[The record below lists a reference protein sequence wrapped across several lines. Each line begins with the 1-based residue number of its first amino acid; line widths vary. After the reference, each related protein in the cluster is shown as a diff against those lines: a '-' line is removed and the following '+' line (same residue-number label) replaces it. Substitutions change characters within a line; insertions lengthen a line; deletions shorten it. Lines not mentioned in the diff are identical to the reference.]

1 MRYLR
6 ALAVGAL
13 LSVLICAYSAYAGL
27 RMGGVYWSMTTAS
40 LVALVLLKALGNT
53 DKNEINILQTTANTG
68 AMVAAGIIFTIPAAT
83 MLGLSITVPQIIAVA
98 LLGGLAGVLFSM
110 PLRKELVGKLPYPDG
125 AAAAALINAGDEGGK
140 KARMLFASFGAS
152 AAFAIARFLGTVPAA
167 LSVIPIAGGYLIGPL
182 MMAAWF
188 GGALVSKLLVAQEM
202 ATPLGVGI
210 VIGAAVAYF
219 VTKGLP
225 AIAKIRISGRTGLF
239 AVVAVGLLSIATG
252 MDLLVSGLA
261 MLGAAAMSYVGA
273 RVTGETNVDPMEIFA
288 MIVLLAAKFLLG
300 ANALPLVLL
309 AAVVCLAAGLAGD
322 LMQDLKTG
330 FLLGTDA
337 NEQLK
342 AQVVGV
348 VAAAAAIGFILV
360 ALDAQ
365 YGIGSAALPAP
376 QAVAVREIVG
386 ASSIP
391 QTMML
396 GALAGA
402 VLCVALGSF
411 GLGAVLFGIGIYVSF
426 ELSLFLAAGA
436 LVRMLATEKR
446 VERGRVIAAGLISG
460 EGIVGV
466 AVALAGLGGLL

>member
-1 MRYLR
+1 
-6 ALAVGAL
+6 
-13 LSVLICAYSAYAGL
+13 
-27 RMGGVYWSMTTAS
+27 
-40 LVALVLLKALGNT
+40 
-53 DKNEINILQTTANTG
+53 
-68 AMVAAGIIFTIPAAT
+68 
-83 MLGLSITVPQIIAVA
+83 
-98 LLGGLAGVLFSM
+98 
-110 PLRKELVGKLPYPDG
+110 
-125 AAAAALINAGDEGGK
+125 
-140 KARMLFASFGAS
+140 
-152 AAFAIARFLGTVPAA
+152 
-167 LSVIPIAGGYLIGPL
+167 
-182 MMAAWF
+182 
-188 GGALVSKLLVAQEM
+188 
-202 ATPLGVGI
+202 
-210 VIGAAVAYF
+210 
-219 VTKGLP
+219 
-225 AIAKIRISGRTGLF
+225 
-239 AVVAVGLLSIATG
+239 
-252 MDLLVSGLA
+252 
-261 MLGAAAMSYVGA
+261 
-273 RVTGETNVDPMEIFA
+273 
-288 MIVLLAAKFLLG
+288 
-300 ANALPLVLL
+300 
-309 AAVVCLAAGLAGD
+309 
-322 LMQDLKTG
+322 MQDLKTG